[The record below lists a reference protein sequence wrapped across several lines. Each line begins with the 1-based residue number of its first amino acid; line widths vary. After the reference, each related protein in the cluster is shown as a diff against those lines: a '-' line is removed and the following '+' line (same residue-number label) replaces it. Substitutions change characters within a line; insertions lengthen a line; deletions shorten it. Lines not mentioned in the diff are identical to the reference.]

1 VSALMPRADESR
13 QDETQEDNTM
23 TLPIFKIED
32 LSQYSGRT
40 PHIVVYRKYKGKFYH
55 VADCDSQDQAE
66 RLIRHVEKKKYSP
79 YHEDDACVEFFKF
92 AQKFFKADAAR

>member
-1 VSALMPRADESR
+1 
-13 QDETQEDNTM
+13 M